1 MVPTILET
9 PGNSQVVDVTVFDF
23 KKQLV
28 SLLNDPFLFGN
39 IDHLDVNQSDP
50 FSKYK
55 AHNRVLLSTVNS
67 GMRYKLAYET
77 CVTCQGSDFLV
88 PIIFACDETKVSN
101 QGKASCWPLLF
112 TTSIL
117 NQEMQNLPAAWRPLG
132 YIYDVSLTTSTNQ
145 EKQFG
150 VNLKYTHLHQILK
163 SILASYINC
172 QKSTALTNMN
182 LKLGGV
188 QKVVNLKVPCFL

>member
-1 MVPTILET
+1 M
-9 PGNSQVVDVTVFDF
+9 VDVTVFDF

-28 SLLNDPFLFGN
+28 SLLDDPFLFGN
-39 IDHLDVNQSDP
+39 IDHLDVNPSDP

-55 AHNRVLLSTVNS
+55 AHNKVLSTVNS

-77 CVTCQGSDFLV
+77 CVTCPDSEFLV

-117 NQEMQNLPAAWRPLG
+117 NQEMQNLPEAWRLLG

-150 VNLKYTHLHQILK
+150 VDLKYTRLHQILK
-163 SILASYINC
+163 LILASYIHC

-182 LKLGGV
+182 VKLG
-188 QKVVNLKVPCFL
+188 